1 MDITR
6 AILDRYSNYFDKY
19 QSIGCIA
26 VSHSEDGGGWELF
39 HKARAKKDE
48 GLIFNQEFYKLAMK
62 DF

>member
-19 QSIGCIA
+19 PSIGCIA
-26 VSHSEDGGGWELF
+26 VSHPEDGGGWELF

-48 GLIFNQEFYKLAMK
+48 DLIFNQEFYKLAMK